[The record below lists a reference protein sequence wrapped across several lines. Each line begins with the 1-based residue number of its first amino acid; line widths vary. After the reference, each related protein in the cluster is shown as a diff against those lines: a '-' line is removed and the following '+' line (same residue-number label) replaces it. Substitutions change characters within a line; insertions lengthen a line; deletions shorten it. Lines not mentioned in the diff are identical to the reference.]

1 MEARVEDVRLAQS
14 VHSHEGSHLMK
25 NIINMLILSLLLFSG
40 LRTDL
45 ARREFKFSGKIL
57 HEVIIAHAC
66 SGQSLQPIGV
76 GGSVAVL

>member
-14 VHSHEGSHLMK
+14 VHTHEGSHLRK
-25 NIINMLILSLLLFSG
+25 NILNMFILALLI
-40 LRTDL
+40 RTDL
-45 ARREFKFSGKIL
+45 AWREIKFSGKIL

-66 SGQSLQPIGV
+66 SGQSLHPIGV